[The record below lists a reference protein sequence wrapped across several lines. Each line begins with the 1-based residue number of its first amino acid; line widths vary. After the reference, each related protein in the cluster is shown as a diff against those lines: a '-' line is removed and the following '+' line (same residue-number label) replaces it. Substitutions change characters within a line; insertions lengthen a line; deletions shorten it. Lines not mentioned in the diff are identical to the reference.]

1 VTLTDESTCEP
12 GTTCSFAF
20 TDTDTGDHFDVTGV
34 LLGYASSRRT
44 RHTHPGADAPPNGR
58 GCQACRWLEVT
69 IIRHAGYYIVAYVG
83 RSIIDGE
90 ANRVTVHSTQSA
102 HTVIEVLTQTRDDTM
117 FIPRT
122 SRIALSEAAGRDEG
136 IERAWIDRAV
146 S

>member
-1 VTLTDESTCEP
+1 
-12 GTTCSFAF
+12 
-20 TDTDTGDHFDVTGV
+20 VTGV
-34 LLGYASSRRT
+34 LLGYASSRRN
-44 RHTHPGADAPPNGR
+44 RHTHPGTDTPPNGR

-69 IIRHAGYYIVAYVG
+69 IIRHDSSYIVAYVG
-83 RSIIDGE
+83 RTEISGE
-90 ANRVTVHSTQSA
+90 ADRVTVHSTRSP

-122 SRIALSEAAGRDEG
+122 SRIALSEAAGRDDG